1 MRSEIILV
9 LALQGIAFCI
19 TDTSIV
25 NPIIGKYTPTKSPG
39 VILTEGAEFLKSAI
53 VFRNECSVFQIEK
66 TKTNIIDGIPY
77 INDFLTSARLFVSIS
92 ISINLSG
99 W

>member
-1 MRSEIILV
+1 M

-39 VILTEGAEFLKSAI
+39 VILTEGAEFFRSAI
-53 VFRNECSVFQIEK
+53 VFRNEFSVFQIEK
-66 TKTNIIDGIPY
+66 NKTNRIDGIPY
-77 INDFLTSARLFVSIS
+77 INDFLISLKLFVFILIS
-92 ISINLSG
+92 VNFSC
-99 W
+99 